1 MLPVTRTDANLA
13 PSLCKKERLCPRLG
27 RIPRSVE
34 WNPTPDQPPSGAHP
48 ACPGV
53 RQQRRRVGKASPG
66 STVKPRTQLQGF
78 RTSSFPF
85 YKGLRQAMYSHPA
98 RTCEP
103 TKEDER
109 SSFGSGHVGFG
120 GCVYFGGGYFQLS
133 AAGAASSKTF
143 GPWGMGPHGFLWY
156 GSLAVCSVFPQLL
169 PFPGRLVGDSTS
181 QDPKLSGNDNN
192 RILDLGLRAAGL
204 GSKLA
209 GKSTLQALLLREAM
223 RESQFPRSSPF
234 FAAREWKVQASRFW
248 LVAPNPEP

>member
-53 RQQRRRVGKASPG
+53 RQQRQRVGKASPG
-66 STVKPRTQLQGF
+66 STVNPRTQLQGF
-78 RTSSFPF
+78 RTSSFPSIGLATGDVQPPGANLRAH
-85 YKGLRQAMYSHPA
+85 KGRREELLQLRPRWFWRLY
-98 RTCEP
+98 
-103 TKEDER
+103 
-109 SSFGSGHVGFG
+109 VLW
-120 GCVYFGGGYFQLS
+120 GYFKLS
-133 AAGAASSKTF
+133 TAGAASSKTF
-143 GPWGMGPHGFLWY
+143 DPWGIGPNGFLWY
-156 GSLAVCSVFPQLL
+156 VSLAVCSVFPQLL
-169 PFPGRLVGDSTS
+169 PFRGRLVGDSTP
-181 QDPKLSGNDNN
+181 QDPN

-223 RESQFPRSSPF
+223 RESQLARSSPF
-234 FAAREWKVQASRFW
+234 RCKIMESPSFKVPVRG
-248 LVAPNPEP
+248 PKP